1 MDMDLRLSN
10 LDNCHLTV
18 EFRVLEKEITP
29 SHLPIDNC
37 KLQNNES
44 PEKIVDILPLFLKA
58 FS

>member
-44 PEKIVDILPLFLKA
+44 PEKIVDILPLF
-58 FS
+58 